1 MIIRHET
8 PADAAAISSLVT
20 AAFLTMPYADGTEA
34 AIVERLREAG
44 GFHLSLVADEGGAV
58 IGHVAASA
66 ATLDGVAGWSGIG
79 PLAALPGWQGR
90 GVGSALMTAAL
101 RLLAPQGHR
110 GVVLVGDPAYYAR
123 FGLVACPGLT
133 CTGVSADNVLGLPFA
148 PHPAPRGAI
157 GFHPAFGL

>member
-1 MIIRHET
+1 MIIRSET

-34 AIVERLREAG
+34 AIVERLRQAG
-44 GFHLSLVADEGGAV
+44 GFHLSLVAEEGGEV

-66 ATLDGVAGWSGIG
+66 ATLDGAAGWSGIG
-79 PLAALPGWQGR
+79 PLAVLPGWQRR

-110 GVVLVGDPAYYAR
+110 GVVLVGDPAYYVR
-123 FGLVACPGLT
+123 FGLVAHSGLT
-133 CTGVSADNVLGLPFA
+133 CAGVPPEVVLGLAFA
-148 PHPAPRGAI
+148 PHPAPQGAI